1 MTSCSC
7 SCWRQERNCD
17 CEWDWDW
24 SWDSARILVMD
35 TYWTLACMCGWL
47 VFVFALCVT
56 LEIVQIVQQL
66 QSVQRLFVLIFSY
79 RQPAASASASATA
92 ALLHLILLQL
102 LLLLRWL
109 PLAAPQC
116 HTILIAQWQLLL
128 FSSYNFKMNSWPVRR
143 FPLLFDVSKS
153 ARSCANCAHSA
164 SRGQP
169 IHGSARNRI
178 SLAGAEAGAGGGAAA
193 AVEAVSYL
201 IETCFVTPLGWPIKC
216 LTLI

>member
-1 MTSCSC
+1 MRLRLKLRLGQDSGHGHILNSCVYVRVAC
-7 SCWRQERNCD
+7 VCFCAVCHFGNCTDCTTVTER
-17 CEWDWDW
+17 
-24 SWDSARILVMD
+24 A
-35 TYWTLACMCGWL
+35 A
-47 VFVFALCVT
+47 
-56 LEIVQIVQQL
+56 
-66 QSVQRLFVLIFSY
+66 SVCFNFSY
-79 RQPAASASASATA
+79 RQPAASASASASATA

>member
-1 MTSCSC
+1 MTP
-7 SCWRQERNCD
+7 
-17 CEWDWDW
+17 
-24 SWDSARILVMD
+24 
-35 TYWTLACMCGWL
+35 
-47 VFVFALCVT
+47 FA
-56 LEIVQIVQQL
+56 
-66 QSVQRLFVLIFSY
+66 
-79 RQPAASASASATA
+79 AAA
-92 ALLHLILLQL
+92 AAGA
-102 LLLLRWL
+102 
-109 PLAAPQC
+109 LAAPQC

-143 FPLLFDVSKS
+143 SPLLFDVSKS

-178 SLAGAEAGAGGGAAA
+178 SLAVAEGDAAA
-193 AVEAVSYL
+193 AAAASEAVSYL